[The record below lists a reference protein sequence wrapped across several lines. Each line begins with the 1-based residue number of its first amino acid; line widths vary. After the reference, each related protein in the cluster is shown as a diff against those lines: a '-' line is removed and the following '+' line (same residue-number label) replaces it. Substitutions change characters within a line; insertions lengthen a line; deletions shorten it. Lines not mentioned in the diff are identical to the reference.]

1 MRFGAKMTM
10 NKSIT
15 EMVDT
20 SLKRIKEMADV
31 NVIIGDKIVTADGTT
46 IIPVSKVS
54 VGFASGG
61 SDFGRKNA
69 ETPANFGGGVGSA
82 MKITPVAFLVVSNG
96 NVRILPVTQGDG
108 GPIDRA
114 VDLMPEIIDK
124 ISAIISKSKKKDEAM
139 GETAESE
146 TVIE

>member
-1 MRFGAKMTM
+1 MD
-10 NKSIT
+10 KSIT

-54 VGFASGG
+54 IGFASGG

-82 MKITPVAFLVVSNG
+82 MKITPVSFLVVSNG
-96 NVRILPVTQGDG
+96 NVRILPVDQGG
-108 GPIDRA
+108 EGPVERA

-124 ISAIISKSKKKDEAM
+124 ISAIVSKVKNKDDAAEVS
-139 GETAESE
+139 ETAEVMSE
-146 TVIE
+146 